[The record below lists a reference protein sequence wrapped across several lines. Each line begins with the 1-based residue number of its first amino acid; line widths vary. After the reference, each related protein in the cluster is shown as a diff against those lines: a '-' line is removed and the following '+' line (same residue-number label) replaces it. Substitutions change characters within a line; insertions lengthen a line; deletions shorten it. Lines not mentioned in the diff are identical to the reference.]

1 MYRLDSKRSVGLDGL
16 GTLNW
21 ENLACLALVYLI
33 CYFSMWKGIK
43 TSGKVVWF
51 TALFPYVVLTILMVR
66 GLFLNGSMKGI
77 EYYIRPDLS
86 KLSDAGVWVDA
97 ASQTF
102 FSLGPGFGVLMAF
115 ASYNDFHHNVY
126 R

>member
-1 MYRLDSKRSVGLDGL
+1 M
-16 GTLNW
+16 
-21 ENLACLALVYLI
+21 
-33 CYFSMWKGIK
+33 
-43 TSGKVVWF
+43 VWF

-86 KLSDAGVWVDA
+86 KLNDASVWVDA

-115 ASYNDFHHNVY
+115 ASYNDFHHNVF

>member
-1 MYRLDSKRSVGLDGL
+1 M
-16 GTLNW
+16 
-21 ENLACLALVYLI
+21 I
-33 CYFSMWKGIK
+33 
-43 TSGKVVWF
+43 
-51 TALFPYVVLTILMVR
+51 R

-86 KLSDAGVWVDA
+86 KLSDASVWVDA

-115 ASYNDFHHNVY
+115 ASYNDFHHNVFRY
-126 R
+126 KKNFMNNNLKKKIIRILVML